1 MSALAGRKDG
11 HSFNFTEMEL
21 TMVLKRKAP
30 AEFEPQQ
37 TTAVQEPAAQPGAK
51 PTVPDSAPWT
61 EEEAAAIPAATP
73 AVAPAKTAALVT
85 APKQGHLVAAQVPK
99 VNMNHV
105 KELKD
110 KFTVQYDSLAQLQA
124 SQGQFMD
131 RESGLSLGAELLF
144 ELLSFQEQ
152 FVVTPNDNRATKE
165 VVRYSSDGITCSD
178 GTDVKQ
184 HLADLREL
192 GWANARVNARYIIV
206 GSLLAAEK
214 VDSMDGTLVQIDLS
228 PKSRS
233 QFDRYLIQSAY
244 DLAKGLITEAQSTV
258 LDLTAQVA
266 KNAKGDIYTVVKF
279 NTHVDPAPAA

>member
-214 VDSMDGTLVQIDLS
+214 VDSMNGTLVQIDLS

>member
-51 PTVPDSAPWT
+51 PPVPDSAPWT
-61 EEEAAAIPAATP
+61 EEEAAAAPAATT

-214 VDSMDGTLVQIDLS
+214 TDSMDGTLVQIDLS

>member
-51 PTVPDSAPWT
+51 PPVPDSAPWT

-99 VNMNHV
+99 VNVNHV

-214 VDSMDGTLVQIDLS
+214 VDSMNGTLVQIDLS

>member
-37 TTAVQEPAAQPGAK
+37 TTAVQEPAAKPGAK
-51 PTVPDSAPWT
+51 PPVPDSAPWT

-73 AVAPAKTAALVT
+73 AVAPAKTTAVVT
-85 APKQGHLVAAQVPK
+85 APKQGGLVASNSPK
-99 VNMNHV
+99 VNPNCI

-110 KFTVQYDSLAQLQA
+110 KFIVQYDSLAQLQA

-131 RESGLSLGAELLF
+131 RESNLSLGSELLF
-144 ELLSFQEQ
+144 ELLSYQEQ
-152 FVVTPNDNRATKE
+152 FVVTPNDNKATKD
-165 VVRYSSDGITCSD
+165 VVRYSADGVTCSD

-192 GWANARVNARYIIV
+192 GWVNARVNARYIIV

-214 VDSMDGTLVQIDLS
+214 SDAMDNTLVQIDLS

-233 QFDRYLIQSAY
+233 QFDRYIIQSFY
-244 DLAKGLITEAQSTV
+244 DLAKGNITEEQARV
-258 LDLTAQVA
+258 LDLSANVT
-266 KNAKGDIYTVVKF
+266 KNSNGDIYTIVKF
-279 NTHVDPAPAA
+279 ATHKDV